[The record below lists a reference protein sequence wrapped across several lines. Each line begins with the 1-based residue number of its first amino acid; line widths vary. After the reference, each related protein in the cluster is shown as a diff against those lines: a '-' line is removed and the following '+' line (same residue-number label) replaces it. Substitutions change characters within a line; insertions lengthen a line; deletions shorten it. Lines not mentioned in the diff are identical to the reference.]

1 MAGMV
6 AAAIK
11 WNGIIFT
18 GDHHGN
24 IMQYLVKIGQLKDMK
39 EDKITDEMQG
49 FIDQFGNFQSRKDAR
64 ILAIAAKQIKRNH
77 GTLYSEDLW

>member
-1 MAGMV
+1 MII

-11 WNGIIFT
+11 WKGVIFT

-24 IMQYLVKIGQLKDMK
+24 IMQYLVKIGQLKDK
-39 EDKITDEMQG
+39 KNDKVTDDMQG
-49 FIDQFGNFQSRKDAR
+49 FINELGYFLSREDAR
-64 ILAIAAKQIKRNH
+64 VIAIADKQVKRNH

>member
-1 MAGMV
+1 MIV

-24 IMQYLVKIGQLKDMK
+24 ILHYLVKIGQLKDMK
-39 EDKITDEMQG
+39 KDKITDDMQG
-49 FIDQFGNFQSRKDAR
+49 FINENGFFLNRSDAR
-64 ILAIAAKQIKRNH
+64 VIAIGSKQIKRNH